1 MPENTRV
8 KRCVKKVSKKKK
20 HSKGSAIAICQAS
33 TKQSYKTGRTLN
45 NGRIHLL
52 KIRKLLAEIRKQ
64 L

>member
-1 MPENTRV
+1 MPVNTRV

-33 TKQSYKTGRTLN
+33 TKQSYRTGRTLD
-45 NGRIHLL
+45 NGRRQLL

>member
-33 TKQSYKTGRTLN
+33 TKQSYRTGRPLD
-45 NGRIHLL
+45 NGRKQLL